1 MSILD
6 TKITDRGASGQRDLL
21 PAGTYETVEIKN
33 LEEMELNERDRENNN
48 MARLRCDMVDL
59 NSGQEFARYVN
70 VKQGKE
76 SNPHPM
82 STHFQIMA
90 ALWPKVEDRVGKTF
104 RDWIGAKMQVIVFHV
119 TNDQGNPA
127 EDVRFTPIEG

>member
-21 PAGTYETVEIKN
+21 PAGTYKSVEIKN

-48 MARLRCDMVDL
+48 IARLRCDMVDL
-59 NSGQEFARYVN
+59 DTGLEFARYVN
-70 VKQGKE
+70 VKKGKE
-76 SNPHPM
+76 ANPHPM

-104 RDWIGAKMQVIVFHV
+104 RDWIGAKLEVVVFHI

-127 EDVRFTPIEG
+127 EDVRFTPHEG

>member
-1 MSILD
+1 MGILD

-21 PAGTYETVEIKN
+21 PAGTYENVEIKN

-48 MARLRCDMVDL
+48 MARLRCDMVDTET
-59 NSGQEFARYVN
+59 SQAFARYVN
-70 VKQGKE
+70 IKKGKE

-104 RDWIGAKMQVIVFHV
+104 RDWIGARLQVVVFHI
-119 TNDQGNPA
+119 TNDQGQPA
-127 EDVRFTPIEG
+127 EDVRFTPFEG

>member
-48 MARLRCDMVDL
+48 MARLRCDMVDF
-59 NSGQEFARYVN
+59 NSGQEFARYEN
-70 VKQGKE
+70 LKQCK
-76 SNPHPM
+76 
-82 STHFQIMA
+82 
-90 ALWPKVEDRVGKTF
+90 
-104 RDWIGAKMQVIVFHV
+104 
-119 TNDQGNPA
+119 
-127 EDVRFTPIEG
+127 

>member
-21 PAGTYETVEIKN
+21 PAGTYASVEITN

-48 MARLRCDMVDL
+48 IARLRCDMVDTETK
-59 NSGQEFARYVN
+59 QQFARYVN
-70 VKQGKE
+70 VKKGKE

-90 ALWPKVEDRVGKTF
+90 ALWPNVEDRVGKSF
-104 RDWIGAKMQVIVFHV
+104 RDWIGQKLQVVVFHI

-127 EDVRFTPIEG
+127 EDVRYTPLEG